1 MAGQL
6 LYDGQTTFSGGQ
18 DASKIPSRIQQDSY
32 AAAVNITVAQGVP
45 STPWG
50 YTKRIIKLPEGGV
63 TNPISKVTV
72 PYAELFEAG
81 RYQAFIPYQIGTENF
96 IVIVISGIIF
106 LVETINF
113 TAQIMTFTGDGL
125 NENTPR
131 LPWSTAGKFT
141 VIFDYPNFPV
151 ILDGNTVRR
160 ADPAKFEVPIATLGT
175 YNQNRLFIANAGDE
189 FTAGDPAGNLATP
202 EAPITFEEIEVPS
215 SPFVGQ
221 IFELPTGIADGPITA
236 MGFLEFV
243 DTSTGIG
250 PLFVAT
256 ANSIF
261 TFNTQ
266 TPRAN
271 WENGQFGTAF
281 ISTSGI
287 TGPRAFINV
296 NSDLFFL
303 SSDYQVRTASMSRN
317 EQHKWSKVPISREVE
332 NWLFTNDQTLAPF
345 AVLGYF
351 QNKVMITTNPFR
363 TEGEGQNRQTLLD
376 VAHGGLVV
384 LELDNQATLGKDTPP
399 CWACLTTR
407 IRPMDIATTNLG
419 QRCFVMSKDEEFR
432 NELYEITPD
441 QTYDKSANDV
451 RQIVSTIYT
460 REFDFQTSMVIQGS
474 QSSSGGPFENKALHS
489 IDLGFR
495 QVKGDFSVE
504 VQYKPSHG
512 TKFVSWGKFTNKAP
526 FETCDIPQNCFVNG
540 FAPHEYRDLT
550 IGFPLD
556 NQTCDEVGKFKY
568 NIGKKFQLK
577 FIITGIY
584 WQLQEFRLKAN
595 SMDQSQQVTACQV
608 YSDAPVCAECN
619 SDWATAP
626 FKTCPKPSIIDPC
639 APIDSGVRICP
650 SNCG

>member
-1 MAGQL
+1 MAQEPQSL
-6 LYDGQTTFSGGQ
+6 LYDGQTNFAGGQ
-18 DASKIPSRIQQDSY
+18 DASKIPSRIPQDSY

-50 YTKRIIKLPEGGV
+50 YLKRKIILPSGGIK
-63 TNPISKVTV
+63 NDIGNYTV
-72 PYAELFEAG
+72 PYKEIFEAG

-96 IVIVISGIIF
+96 IIIVISGVIF
-106 LVETINF
+106 LIETVNY
-113 TAQIMTFTGDGL
+113 TAQILTVTGGGL

-131 LPWSTAGKFT
+131 LPWSEAGKFT

-151 ILDGNTVRR
+151 ILDGNVARR
-160 ADPAKFEVPIATLGT
+160 ADPALAEVPISVLGT
-175 YNQNRLFIANAGDE
+175 YNQNRLFIGNAGDE
-189 FTAGDPAGNLATP
+189 FTGGDPAGDLATP
-202 EAPITFEEIEVPS
+202 EAPITFLEVETSS

-221 IFELPTGIADGPITA
+221 IFELPTGIAAGPITA

-266 TPRAN
+266 TPRSA

-296 NSDLFFL
+296 NADLFFL
-303 SSDYQVRTASMSRN
+303 SADYQIRTASMSRN

-363 TEGEGQNRQTLLD
+363 TEGEGQSRQALLD

-399 CWACLTTR
+399 CWACLSTR
-407 IRPMDIATTNLG
+407 LRPMDIVTTNLG
-419 QRCFVMSKDEEFR
+419 QRCFIMSKDDGFR
-432 NELYEITPD
+432 NELYEVMPE
-441 QTYDKSANDV
+441 QTYDKSDGLV
-451 RQIVSTIYT
+451 REITSTVYT
-460 REFDFQTSMVIQGS
+460 REFDFQT
-474 QSSSGGPFENKALHS
+474 PFTNKALHS
-489 IDLGFR
+489 IDIGVR
-495 QVKGDFSVE
+495 QVKGDFSIE
-504 VQYKPSHG
+504 VLYKPAHG
-512 TKFVSWGKFTNKAP
+512 TQFVSWGKFTNTAP
-526 FETCDIPQNCFVNG
+526 WETCNIPIDCFVNG

-550 IGFPLD
+550 IGFPRD
-556 NQTCDEVGKFKY
+556 NKTCDPVGKFEY
-568 NIGKKFQLK
+568 YISKKFQLK

-584 WQLQEFRLKAN
+584 WQLQEFRLKATPI
-595 SMDQSQQVTACQV
+595 DQTQQITSCQKYLDSPICEVCNTDWVTG
-608 YSDAPVCAECN
+608 
-619 SDWATAP
+619 P
-626 FKTCPKPSIIDPC
+626 FKACPLPTVVNPC
-639 APIDSGVRICP
+639 APIDMGARICP
-650 SNCG
+650 SECES